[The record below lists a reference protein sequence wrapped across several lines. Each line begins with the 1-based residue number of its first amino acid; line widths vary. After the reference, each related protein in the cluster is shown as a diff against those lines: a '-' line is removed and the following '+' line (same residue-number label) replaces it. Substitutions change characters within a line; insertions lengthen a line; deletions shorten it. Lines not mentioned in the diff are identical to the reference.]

1 VRLGI
6 RGCISNLIDIV
17 TQVPVGVLPTGQ
29 TATLSS
35 IRYPAGPGQV
45 TGDVGRE
52 L

>member
-1 VRLGI
+1 MRLDVRGFA
-6 RGCISNLIDIV
+6 SNLIDIA

-45 TGDVGRE
+45 TGDVG
-52 L
+52 